1 VKGNGGQVKKILKHL
16 GLWEVK
22 PRPVCMPRT
31 GRPLPRATGP
41 QKTPKY
47 SMDYSVSQLP
57 LSDKLAICG
66 PGVSRGLP
74 ASGGPP
80 RLIFKI
86 GLRLG
91 EPTPRNE
98 GLPYNLSSH
107 LQSGDTSIKG
117 TVSSPFFKKQ
127 NCKFFFYYLLI
138 FQ

>member
-91 EPTPRNE
+91 EPTPWRGGEFRGDVYLFSSNCRLFHE
-98 GLPYNLSSH
+98 YIAPALPFPPLKVLPLS
-107 LQSGDTSIKG
+107 I
-117 TVSSPFFKKQ
+117 
-127 NCKFFFYYLLI
+127 
-138 FQ
+138 